1 MAAECWDGSG
11 PVSCLGFAA
20 DWLLAHVY
28 WSDQAPDQVRVFIK
42 RPHQVF
48 TRAAPGLAG
57 ARGGDPRQITRT
69 SATASL
75 SCEEMNML
83 ALTCSRFI
91 NEIFI
96 FIPVYNDLSIFR
108 IFRIFIWY
116 LWCFFI
122 VLWCEEV
129 FVKLRERV
137 SEGLAKGRCCCW
149 CFFGH
154 KVYIRNIKSQ
164 YLIS

>member
-1 MAAECWDGSG
+1 MACHWMFYWKLFHNAMQRTLVYKSIWQRKTLYQNIVYSSKYRCQFWETLLVCGGKCWEGAG

-20 DWLLAHVY
+20 DWLLAGVY

-96 FIPVYNDLSIFR
+96 SECDL
-108 IFRIFIWY
+108 W
-116 LWCFFI
+116 
-122 VLWCEEV
+122 
-129 FVKLRERV
+129 
-137 SEGLAKGRCCCW
+137 
-149 CFFGH
+149 
-154 KVYIRNIKSQ
+154 
-164 YLIS
+164 